1 MNTEKAQRHNE
12 RMKRH
17 KKIVDEKIDNA
28 NIEQGVVIVITGNGK
43 GKTTSALGTL
53 LRSLGHG
60 QQCAL
65 VQFIKGQWDCGETHF
80 FADNNI
86 SHNKESSKGTS
97 ETGNL
102 VTYTMNT
109 GFTWNTQDF
118 DKDKLAAEEVWK
130 QALPLFSDPECNLIV
145 LDEITYMFKYKYLD
159 INDFITV
166 LNNRPRHQNVII
178 TGRAA
183 PEELIEMADTVSEI
197 RPVKHAFNQGIK
209 AQEGIE
215 W

>member
-1 MNTEKAQRHNE
+1 MSTEKVQRHNE

-17 KKIVDEKIDNA
+17 KKVVDAKIEKA
-28 NIEQGVVIVITGNGK
+28 SIERGVLIVITGNGK

-60 QQCAL
+60 HQCAL
-65 VQFIKGQWDCGETHF
+65 AQFIKGQWDCGETRF
-80 FADNNI
+80 F
-86 SHNKESSKGTS
+86 SHTE
-97 ETGNL
+97 NL
-102 VTYTMNT
+102 TTFTMNT

-118 DKDKLAAEEVWK
+118 ESDKQAAEAVWK
-130 QALPLFSDPECNLIV
+130 QILPLFSNPDCQLIV
-145 LDEITYMFKYKYLD
+145 MDEITYMFKYNYLD
-159 INDFITV
+159 IDELVKV
-166 LNNRPRHQNVII
+166 LNNRPEHQNVII

-183 PEELIEMADTVSEI
+183 PQALINIADTVSEI
-197 RPVKHAFNQGIK
+197 TPVKHAFNQGIK

>member
-1 MNTEKAQRHNE
+1 MSTEKVQRHNE
-12 RMKRH
+12 RMKRY
-17 KKIVDEKIDNA
+17 KKVVDAKIEKA
-28 NIEQGVVIVITGNGK
+28 SIERGVLIVITGNGK

-60 QQCAL
+60 HRCAL
-65 VQFIKGQWDCGETHF
+65 VQFIKGQWDCGETRF
-80 FADNNI
+80 F
-86 SHNKESSKGTS
+86 SQTE
-97 ETGNL
+97 NL
-102 VTYTMNT
+102 TTFTMNT

-118 DKDKLAAEEVWK
+118 EKDKQAAEAVWK
-130 QALPLFSDPECNLIV
+130 QVLPLFSNPDCQLIV

-159 INDFITV
+159 IDELITV
-166 LNNRPRHQNVII
+166 LKNRPEQQNVII

-183 PEELIEMADTVSEI
+183 PEALTDIADTVSEI
-197 RPVKHAFNQGIK
+197 KPVKHAFNQGIK

>member
-1 MNTEKAQRHNE
+1 MSTEKVQRHNE

-17 KKIVDEKIDNA
+17 KKIVDEKIDKA
-28 NIEQGVVIVITGNGK
+28 TIEQGVFIVITGNGK

-60 QQCAL
+60 HPCAL
-65 VQFIKGQWDCGETHF
+65 VQFIKGQWNCGETHF
-80 FADNNI
+80 F
-86 SHNKESSKGTS
+86 SECSTS
-97 ETGNL
+97 AL
-102 VTYTMNT
+102 KTYTMDT

-118 DKDKLAAEEVWK
+118 ENDKKAAQDVWK
-130 QALPLFSDPECNLIV
+130 KALPLFSDPDCRLIV
-145 LDEITYMFKYKYLD
+145 LDEMTYMFKYKYLD
-159 INDFITV
+159 ISEVISV
-166 LNNRPRHQNVII
+166 LKNRPKHQNVII

-183 PEELIEMADTVSEI
+183 PEELIELADTVSEI

>member
-1 MNTEKAQRHNE
+1 MSSEKVQRHNE

-17 KKIVDEKIDNA
+17 KKVVDAKIEQA
-28 NIEQGVVIVITGNGK
+28 TIEQGVVIVITGNGK

-60 QQCAL
+60 QRCAL
-65 VQFIKGQWDCGETHF
+65 VQFIKGQWDCGESRF
-80 FADNNI
+80 FAGV
-86 SHNKESSKGTS
+86 E
-97 ETGNL
+97 NL
-102 VTYTMNT
+102 STYTMNT

-118 DKDKLAAEEVWK
+118 AKDKQAAETIWQQV
-130 QALPLFSDPECNLIV
+130 LPLFSEPLCNLIV

-159 INDFITV
+159 INE
-166 LNNRPRHQNVII
+166 LLQLLKNRPQQQNVII
-178 TGRAA
+178 TGRGA
-183 PEELIEMADTVSEI
+183 PAELLEQADTVSEI
-197 RPVKHAFNQGIK
+197 QAVKHAFNQGIK

>member
-1 MNTEKAQRHNE
+1 MSTEKVQRHNE

-17 KKIVDEKIDNA
+17 KKIVDAKIDKA
-28 NIEQGVVIVITGNGK
+28 IIEQGVVIVITGNGK

-80 FADNNI
+80 FAQ
-86 SHNKESSKGTS
+86 SQYSPKEPA
-97 ETGNL
+97 ENGNL

-118 DKDKLAAEEVWK
+118 ENDKQAAADIWQ
-130 QALPLFSDPECNLIV
+130 QALPLFSDPNCKLIV

-159 INDFITV
+159 INELITV
-166 LNNRPRHQNVII
+166 LKNRPGQQNVII
-178 TGRAA
+178 TGRGA
-183 PEELIEMADTVSEI
+183 PAELIELADTVSEI
-197 RPVKHAFNQGIK
+197 HPVKHAFNQGIK

>member
-1 MNTEKAQRHNE
+1 MSTEKVQRHNE

-17 KKIVDEKIDNA
+17 KKVVDEKIDKA
-28 NIEQGVVIVITGNGK
+28 SIERGVLIVITGNGK

-60 QQCAL
+60 HQCAL
-65 VQFIKGQWDCGETHF
+65 AQFIKGQWDCGESRF
-80 FADNNI
+80 F
-86 SHNKESSKGTS
+86 SQTE
-97 ETGNL
+97 NL
-102 VTYTMNT
+102 TTFTMNT

-118 DKDKLAAEEVWK
+118 KKDKQAAEAVWK
-130 QALPLFSDPECNLIV
+130 QVLPLFSDPDCQLIV

-159 INDFITV
+159 INELLKA
-166 LNNRPRHQNVII
+166 LNNRPEQQNVII

-183 PEELIEMADTVSEI
+183 PKALIDIADTVSEI
-197 RPVKHAFNQGIK
+197 IPVKHAFNQGIK

>member
-1 MNTEKAQRHNE
+1 MSTDKVKRHNE

-17 KKIVDEKIDNA
+17 KKVVDEKIEQA
-28 NIEQGVVIVITGNGK
+28 TIEQGVLIVITGNGK

-60 QQCAL
+60 HQCAL
-65 VQFIKGQWDCGETHF
+65 VQFIKGQWDCGETAF
-80 FADNNI
+80 FKNNETSI
-86 SHNKESSKGTS
+86 ENKLITF
-97 ETGNL
+97 
-102 VTYTMNT
+102 TMDT

-118 DKDKLAAEEVWK
+118 EKDKQAAQDVWK
-130 QALPLFSDPECNLIV
+130 QALPLFNNPDCNLIV

-159 INDFITV
+159 LDEVIEV
-166 LNNRPRHQNVII
+166 LKNRPKHQNVII
-178 TGRAA
+178 TGRGA
-183 PEELIEMADTVSEI
+183 PQELIDLADTVSEI
-197 RPVKHAFNQGIK
+197 RPIKHAFNQGIK

>member
-1 MNTEKAQRHNE
+1 MSNEKIQRHNE

-17 KKIVDEKIDNA
+17 KKIVDAKIEKAD
-28 NIEQGVVIVITGNGK
+28 IEQGVLIVITGNGK

-60 QQCAL
+60 HQCAL
-65 VQFIKGQWDCGETHF
+65 VQFIKGQWDCGETRF
-80 FADNNI
+80 F
-86 SHNKESSKGTS
+86 SQTK
-97 ETGNL
+97 NL
-102 VTYTMNT
+102 TTFTMNT

-118 DKDKLAAEEVWK
+118 EKDKQAAEAVW
-130 QALPLFSDPECNLIV
+130 QQVLPLFSDPQCRLIV
-145 LDEITYMFKYKYLD
+145 LDEITYMLKYKYLD
-159 INDFITV
+159 IDELLTV
-166 LNNRPRHQNVII
+166 LKQRPEQQNVII

-183 PEELIEMADTVSEI
+183 PEALMELADTVSEI
-197 RPVKHAFNQGIK
+197 KPVKHAFNQGIK

>member
-1 MNTEKAQRHNE
+1 MSSDKAQRHNE

-17 KKIVDEKIDNA
+17 KKVVDEKIEQA
-28 NIEQGVVIVITGNGK
+28 TIEQGVLIVITGNGK

-60 QQCAL
+60 HQCAL
-65 VQFIKGQWDCGETHF
+65 AQFIKGQWDCGETAF
-80 FADNNI
+80 FNSDSNQ
-86 SHNKESSKGTS
+86 NKLLT
-97 ETGNL
+97 
-102 VTYTMNT
+102 TYTMDT

-118 DKDKLAAEEVWK
+118 DKDKQAAQAIWK
-130 QALPLFSDPECNLIV
+130 QILPLFSNPDCKLIV
-145 LDEITYMFKYKYLD
+145 LDEITYMFKFKYLD
-159 INDFITV
+159 VDEFISA
-166 LNNRPRHQNVII
+166 LGSRPKHQNVII
-178 TGRAA
+178 TGRGA
-183 PEELIEMADTVSEI
+183 PEELTELADTVSEI

>member
-1 MNTEKAQRHNE
+1 MSNEKVQRHNE

-17 KKIVDEKIDNA
+17 KKIVDEKIEKA
-28 NIEQGVVIVITGNGK
+28 TIEQGVLIVITGNGK

-60 QQCAL
+60 HQCAL
-65 VQFIKGQWDCGETHF
+65 VQFIKGQWDCGESSF
-80 FADNNI
+80 FRNKMF
-86 SHNKESSKGTS
+86 NKESS
-97 ETGNL
+97 EGNNL
-102 VTYTMNT
+102 ITYTMDT

-118 DKDKLAAEEVWK
+118 DNDKQAAEDVWK
-130 QALPLFSDPECNLIV
+130 QALPLFNNPDCRLIV
-145 LDEITYMFKYKYLD
+145 LDEMTYMFKYKYLD
-159 INDFITV
+159 INEVISV
-166 LNNRPRHQNVII
+166 LKNRPKHQNVII
-178 TGRAA
+178 TGRGA
-183 PEELIEMADTVSEI
+183 PEELIELADTVSEI

>member
-1 MNTEKAQRHNE
+1 MSSDKAQRHNE

-17 KKIVDEKIDNA
+17 KKVVDEKIEQA
-28 NIEQGVVIVITGNGK
+28 TIEQGVFIVITGNGK

-60 QQCAL
+60 HQCAL
-65 VQFIKGQWDCGETHF
+65 VQFIKGQWDCGETAF
-80 FADNNI
+80 FSNN
-86 SHNKESSKGTS
+86 SNHNTLL
-97 ETGNL
+97 T
-102 VTYTMNT
+102 THTMDT

-118 DKDKLAAEEVWK
+118 DKDKQAAQAVWK
-130 QALPLFSDPECNLIV
+130 QVLPLFSDPDCKLIV
-145 LDEITYMFKYKYLD
+145 LDEMTYMFKFKYLD
-159 INDFITV
+159 IEEVISA
-166 LNNRPRHQNVII
+166 LKNRPKHQNVIM
-178 TGRAA
+178 TGRGA
-183 PEELIEMADTVSEI
+183 PEALTELADTVSEV

>member
-1 MNTEKAQRHNE
+1 MSTEKVQRHNE

-17 KKIVDEKIDNA
+17 KKVVDDKIEQA
-28 NIEQGVVIVITGNGK
+28 TIEQGVLIVITGNGK

-60 QQCAL
+60 HQCAL
-65 VQFIKGQWDCGETHF
+65 VQFIKGQWDCGEGHF
-80 FADNNI
+80 FAQSQKD
-86 SHNKESSKGTS
+86 SKDSSK
-97 ETGNL
+97 TGSL

-118 DKDKLAAEEVWK
+118 DKDKLAAEGVWE
-130 QALPLFSDPECNLIV
+130 QALPLFSDPDCNLIV
-145 LDEITYMFKYKYLD
+145 LDEITYMFKLKYLD
-159 INDFITV
+159 INELISA
-166 LNNRPRHQNVII
+166 LNNRPKHQNVII
-178 TGRAA
+178 TGRGA
-183 PEELIEMADTVSEI
+183 PEELMELADTVSEI
-197 RPVKHAFNQGIK
+197 RPIKHAFNQGIK

>member
-1 MNTEKAQRHNE
+1 MSTTKAQRHNE

-17 KKIVDEKIDNA
+17 KKVVDASIAKA
-28 NIEQGVVIVITGNGK
+28 SIERGVLIVITGNGK

-60 QQCAL
+60 HQCAL
-65 VQFIKGQWDCGETHF
+65 AQFIKGEWDCGETRF
-80 FADNNI
+80 FAQTDNL
-86 SHNKESSKGTS
+86 STF
-97 ETGNL
+97 
-102 VTYTMNT
+102 TMNT
-109 GFTWNTQDF
+109 GFTWNSQDF
-118 DKDKLAAEEVWK
+118 DQDK
-130 QALPLFSDPECNLIV
+130 QAAQTIWQQVLPLFSDPRCRLIV

-159 INDFITV
+159 IADLITAIQK
-166 LNNRPRHQNVII
+166 RPAQQNIII

-183 PEELIEMADTVSEI
+183 PEILLELADTVSEI
-197 RPVKHAFNQGIK
+197 KALKHAFNQGIK